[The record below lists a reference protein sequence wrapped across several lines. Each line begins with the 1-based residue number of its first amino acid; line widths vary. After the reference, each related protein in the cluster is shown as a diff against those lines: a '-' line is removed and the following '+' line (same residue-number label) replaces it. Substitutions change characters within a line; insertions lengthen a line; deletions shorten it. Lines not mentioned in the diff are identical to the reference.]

1 MKVDKTIAVQPVS
14 GIVETLPQ
22 PKEGVT
28 KLENVTV
35 DEFTGGWD
43 NRIGYEKFFPAE
55 DLYGPFSNQ
64 GRVHSLYI
72 WPTHGGARTYHLF
85 EAEVLS
91 SNTMSLQYT
100 VGNTSSGAS
109 TVTIDTDRTIPTNTE
124 AGTTYTPFGRYLV
137 IANGHQSPIKFDGS
151 RITDLGWYKRP
162 SSPSPWEPIYGAS
175 SGDTQ
180 QNFAMPT
187 AFTIGDLN
195 SRGYGLGDDD
205 GTTNTYKWKVSWV
218 NENGSE
224 SPLSGPSMPASWE
237 ADITTTVYPNSRNQA
252 VYLDGIAVGPVGTVA
267 RRIYRTK
274 NLKDNTNVGDD
285 EVYYFVTQIDNNEEN
300 WYVDYIG
307 DASLASKA
315 PNSSDSITL
324 PAIAPRFSAFYKGC
338 LFMDGGQTDPTKIFF
353 SWPNHPDRFAS
364 ENFFDVGH
372 RKGGDIRGFFPY
384 YNNLLVFRERS
395 IDLIRGD
402 PVSGF
407 MVVPFVEELGTPA
420 IDTVSIVPGVGVVF
434 LAQDGIYRLEGGMDG
449 GAVLNVEKISGMLLK
464 TVGRINGQ
472 PLAKATAAYSH
483 KWREWHCYVP
493 VDGEAKP
500 SLGIVYHVDKNSW
513 STRIGFPVGVLD
525 TANSGTL
532 IFGHH
537 TGNPLATRKTATTTT
552 SATSWESGLFVISR
566 RRIAGYTTSMIPSTD
581 PFSDTSVSNVTID
594 GPSPTSV
601 FKSAW
606 LDFGSSG
613 TSRSS
618 SIATQTKKFVK
629 YVYLY
634 AITEGDNTIPLTYYL
649 DFGAAG
655 IVAAPLKPQRPDHAD
670 QEVYDTAVWDTAV
683 WEDGLLTEIRYPIAQ
698 KASSHFAFEVETSN
712 DFILVGY
719 SVEFDTTG
727 TQTIRGKK

>member
-85 EAEVLS
+85 EAERQS

-109 TVTIDTDRTIPTNTE
+109 TVTIDTDRTVPTNTE

-137 IANGHQSPIKFDGS
+137 IANGHQSPIKFDGGKV
-151 RITDLGWYKRP
+151 TDLGWSTRP
-162 SSPSPWEPIYGAS
+162 STPDPWNPTS
-175 SGDTQ
+175 TTVNSDRQ
-180 QNFAMPT
+180 QNFAMK
-187 AFTIGDLN
+187 ASVAQWELFDDFTI
-195 SRGYGLGDDD
+195 GLGDDD
-205 GTTNTYKWKVSWV
+205 GTANSYKWKTTWV

-224 SPLSGPSMPASWE
+224 SPISGPSTPATWTASL
-237 ADITTTVYPNSRNQA
+237 TTSLWPNKRKQA
-252 VYLDGIAVGPVGTVA
+252 IYLENVAIGPSGTVA

-274 NLKDNTNVGDD
+274 NLKDSTNTGDD
-285 EVYYFVTQIDNNEEN
+285 ETYYFVAQINNNEET

-315 PNSSDSITL
+315 PNASDSITL
-324 PAIAPRFSAFYKGC
+324 PALAPRFSAFYKGC

-402 PVSGF
+402 PVNGF

-472 PLAKATAAYSH
+472 TLAKATAAYSH

-500 SLGIVYHVDKNSW
+500 RLGIVYHVDKNSW
-513 STRIGFPVGVLD
+513 STRRGFPVGVLD
-525 TANSGTL
+525 TDNSGNF

-537 TGNPLATRKTATTTT
+537 TGNPLAAFSTSTATPVTT
-552 SATSWESGLFVISR
+552 WESGLFVISR
-566 RRIAGYTTSMIPSTD
+566 RRIAGYTTNLNPA
-581 PFSDTSVSNVTID
+581 SDSATTID
-594 GPSPTSV
+594 GASPTSV

-618 SIATQTKKFVK
+618 PIAPQTKKFVK